1 METPCSAQ
9 HTDCGVYATAAT
21 LYVGNNTHIM
31 EAYSASDKEPPKGMF
46 PWVLKVFR
54 TFVGHKAGDVAEL
67 RHLTSMAPHPGLL
80 GAPVCVTSL
89 RGFPAAVF
97 PRFPTDLFAVVLERH
112 EELTGGPT
120 LDMCRHVFKQLA
132 WAVKHCHDCGLAH
145 LDIKLEN
152 VFVRHEAAGD
162 DGPAH
167 DWSSVR
173 TVLGDFEFAM
183 STAGRCVR
191 AVGTTGYQAPELL
204 KLRQSSEGSSVA
216 PAPCDVWS
224 LGILLCVVIT
234 GQQINFSN
242 GVVCLDYVLS
252 KARKANATRSAEA
265 MSRLQDLLQA
275 MLQPNPRR
283 RATMDDVV
291 SHPWVARE

>member
-1 METPCSAQ
+1 
-9 HTDCGVYATAAT
+9 
-21 LYVGNNTHIM
+21 
-31 EAYSASDKEPPKGMF
+31 
-46 PWVLKVFR
+46 
-54 TFVGHKAGDVAEL
+54 
-67 RHLTSMAPHPGLL
+67 
-80 GAPVCVTSL
+80 
-89 RGFPAAVF
+89 
-97 PRFPTDLFAVVLERH
+97 
-112 EELTGGPT
+112 
-120 LDMCRHVFKQLA
+120 
-132 WAVKHCHDCGLAH
+132 
-145 LDIKLEN
+145 
-152 VFVRHEAAGD
+152 
-162 DGPAH
+162 
-167 DWSSVR
+167 
-173 TVLGDFEFAM
+173 M